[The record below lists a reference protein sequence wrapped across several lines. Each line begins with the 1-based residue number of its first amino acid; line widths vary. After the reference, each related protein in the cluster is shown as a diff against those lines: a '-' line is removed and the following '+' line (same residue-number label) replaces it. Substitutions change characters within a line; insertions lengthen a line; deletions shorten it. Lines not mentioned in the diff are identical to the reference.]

1 MHEYD
6 IRKHLADIAINA
18 KDWGE
23 VAKRVKASY
32 GEDLLGLAKE
42 VAIEERGSDFYF
54 SYEYEAYRQKIMD
67 RQNESIDPATRKQT
81 VDEMLFELEITK
93 FIDNKLS
100 VGADWNEVAKS
111 VEKRFGTS
119 ANEFAKKIYEMKVPQ
134 KMAST
139 ENEEHSKNVV
149 LEIGE
154 EFGDKLIKCFS
165 ENNDKKIT
173 ISLDVKTQE
182 LINQFNNN
190 EKKKTQIEL
199 DKKIINEYQRYVL
212 IATAFMLLLC
222 LSYPPYQITVQGMTI
237 SQGFHWIW
245 DKGTYQYTGVIEVPL
260 LICELIVICLI
271 GAISYK
277 MASAKTIDE

>member
-6 IRKHLADIAINA
+6 IRKHIAAIAINA

-32 GEDLLGLAKE
+32 GEDHLALAKE

-54 SYEYEAYRQKIMD
+54 SYQYEAYHQKINSQ
-67 RQNESIDPATRKQT
+67 QNENNDPATRKQT

-100 VGADWNEVAKS
+100 VGADWNDVSKS
-111 VEKRFGTS
+111 VEKRFGSS
-119 ANEFAKKIYEMKVPQ
+119 AKVFARKIYEMKVPQ
-134 KMAST
+134 KMANT
-139 ENEEHSKNVV
+139 VNVEYPKNLV

-154 EFGDKLIKCFS
+154 EFGDKLLECFS
-165 ENNDKKIT
+165 ENHDKNIT
-173 ISLDVKTQE
+173 ISLDVKTQD
-182 LINQFNNN
+182 LINQLNNN
-190 EKKKTQIEL
+190 EKKKIEIEL
-199 DKKIINEYQRYVL
+199 DKRNANEHQRYVL
-212 IATAFMLLLC
+212 VATALMLLLC
-222 LSYPPYQITVQGMTI
+222 LVYPPYQITVQGMTV

-245 DKGTYQYTGVIEVPL
+245 DKGTYQYTGVVEVPL
-260 LICELIVICLI
+260 LLCELIVICLV

-277 MASAKTIDE
+277 IAVDDCN

>member
-6 IRKHLADIAINA
+6 IRKHIAAIAISA
-18 KDWGE
+18 KDWDE

-32 GEDLLGLAKE
+32 GEDLLVLAKE

-100 VGADWNEVAKS
+100 VGADWNEVSKS

-139 ENEEHSKNVV
+139 ENEKHSKNVV

-154 EFGDKLIKCFS
+154 EFGDKLLNFFS
-165 ENNDKKIT
+165 ENNDKNIT
-173 ISLDVKTQE
+173 IGLDMSTQE

-190 EKKKTQIEL
+190 EKIKTQIEL
-199 DKKIINEYQRYVL
+199 DKKIIYEYQRNVL
-212 IATAFMLLLC
+212 IASAFMLILC
-222 LSYPPYQITVQGMTI
+222 LSYPPFQITVQGMTV

-245 DKGTYQYTGVIEVPL
+245 QKGDYQYSGVVDVAL
-260 LICELIVICLI
+260 LLCEILVICLV

-277 MASAKTIDE
+277 MASAKTTNE